1 MKLEVGRQRIYR
13 GFFITKKKKIVMSNI
28 LIEDLMIG
36 NTVSHCDYTAETF
49 KVIELSNEIVNTSGG
64 KNGTWVNN
72 IDGIIGVN
80 VDGTDFNLLTSKNIK
95 CNIYR
100 QSENFIIINFGYI
113 SVTLKYKHEVENLL
127 RVLKLC

>member
-1 MKLEVGRQRIYR
+1 
-13 GFFITKKKKIVMSNI
+13 MSDI

-49 KVIELSNEIVNTSGG
+49 KVKELSNEIVYTFGG
-64 KNGTWVNN
+64 KNDTWANH
-72 IDGIIGVN
+72 ITGIIGVN

-100 QSENFIIINFGYI
+100 QSENFIIIDFGYT